1 MKKSLILRK
10 YGKISDL
17 ESLFTFMQNQQ
28 FKKKTCMY
36 VSKFKHQQGKYS
48 IVKNT
53 LNVPGPAPKAPSIN
67 LFHLICSW
75 KKMNDTQN
83 IPDPKLLF
91 ASDNEKT
98 FSSDE
103 SLPSLPVPDLQHT
116 LQRYLDSGAYTFIL
130 NIGFGMCK
138 WKRKKMPFYKSF
150 KFNIFKI

>member
-1 MKKSLILRK
+1 M
-10 YGKISDL
+10 
-17 ESLFTFMQNQQ
+17 
-28 FKKKTCMY
+28 
-36 VSKFKHQQGKYS
+36 
-48 IVKNT
+48 
-53 LNVPGPAPKAPSIN
+53 PGPAPKAPSIN
-67 LFHLICSW
+67 LFHLICSS

-130 NIGFGMCK
+130 NIGFGM
-138 WKRKKMPFYKSF
+138 YK
-150 KFNIFKI
+150 